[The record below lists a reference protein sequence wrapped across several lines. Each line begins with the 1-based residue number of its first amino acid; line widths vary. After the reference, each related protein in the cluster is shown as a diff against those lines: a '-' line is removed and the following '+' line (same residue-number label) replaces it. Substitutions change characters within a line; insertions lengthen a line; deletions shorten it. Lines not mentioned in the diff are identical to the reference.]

1 MVESHANSVD
11 DYLIEGLSFKLSP
24 GASYVTNRRS
34 VSFFPSGSD
43 TYSPTSGVKVI
54 KIKVNGTD
62 WLDPSTVKV
71 MFTINS
77 VAGNMTFLSGAHSFF
92 RRLRVVC
99 NGQIVEDID
108 DYNRV
113 CEMFNVLQ
121 SSSVRQNDEIE
132 GIARWDGATTDEVLA
147 QGGSRRIGMKICS
160 GLLNQTKMLPIRY
173 CPLELELEIVNSV
186 ADSQVGSTDWNIS
199 DVQLKADLC
208 TLDNALENSY
218 AKHLFEGKALPINY
232 STYISQSQTVS
243 DFNFNVSVSR
253 AVTRLKSI
261 FLSMYGAPHANHA
274 TKLKEFNN
282 FWHPMNTVAI
292 GSGGAAVPGGYNIGK
307 EVELHVQIG
316 SKLYPEYPIRSAS
329 ETFSQLRKTMGIHQS
344 PFHSL
349 DITGPQ
355 YRSYKF
361 IASIDTEKVLEA
373 GFTGL
378 NTRAGDLL
386 TIKVKPLD
394 SAGMGTSSADKP
406 TKFFTVL
413 HSDNILEIKESGVT
427 VFD

>member
-43 TYSPTSGVKVI
+43 TYSSTSGVKVI
-54 KIKVNGTD
+54 KIKLNGTD

-71 MFTINS
+71 MFTINN
-77 VAGNMTFLSGAHSFF
+77 VTTTMNFLSGVHSFF

-113 CEMFNVLQ
+113 CEMFNMLQ
-121 SSSVRQNDEIE
+121 SSSVRTNDEIE
-132 GIARWDGATTDEVLA
+132 AVSRWDGGTQETLDA
-147 QGGSRRIGMKICS
+147 GKSRKVGMKLCS

-173 CPLELELEIVNSV
+173 CPLEIELELVN
-186 ADSQVGSTDWNIS
+186 AVGDAQDGSIAWNIS

-232 STYISQSQTVS
+232 STYISQSQTVT
-243 DFNFNVSVSR
+243 DFNFNVNVAR

-261 FLSMYGAPHANHA
+261 FLSMTGAPHSSFN

-282 FWHPMNTVAI
+282 FWHPMSSETT
-292 GSGGAAVPGGYNIGK
+292 SGTYNMGK

-329 ETFSQLRKTMGIHQS
+329 ESFSQLRKTMGIHQS

-349 DITGPQ
+349 DVSGFQ
-355 YRSYKF
+355 YRSHKF
-361 IASIDTEKVLEA
+361 VASIDTEKVLEA

-394 SAGMGTSSADKP
+394 ASTAGMGTTVP

>member
-1 MVESHANSVD
+1 
-11 DYLIEGLSFKLSP
+11 
-24 GASYVTNRRS
+24 
-34 VSFFPSGSD
+34 
-43 TYSPTSGVKVI
+43 
-54 KIKVNGTD
+54 
-62 WLDPSTVKV
+62 
-71 MFTINS
+71 MFTINNS
-77 VAGNMTFLSGAHSFF
+77 TASEMTFLSGVHSFF
-92 RRLRVVC
+92 RRMRVVC

-113 CEMFNVLQ
+113 CEMFNLLQ
-121 SSSVRQNDEIE
+121 SSSVRANDEIE
-132 GIARWDGATTDEVLA
+132 GVSRWDGGMPVETLVA
-147 QGGSRRIGMKICS
+147 GKSRKVGMKLCS

-173 CPLELELEIVNSV
+173 CPLEIELELVNAV
-186 ADSQVGSTDWNIS
+186 GDAQHGSTAWTIS

-232 STYISQSQTVS
+232 STYISQSQASV
-243 DFNFNVSVSR
+243 DFNFNVNVAR

-261 FLSMYGAPHANHA
+261 FLSMDGAPNTVSANS
-274 TKLKEFNN
+274 LKEFNN
-282 FWHPMNTVAI
+282 FWHPMSSASA
-292 GSGGAAVPGGYNIGK
+292 SGTYDMGK

-329 ETFSQLRKTMGIHQS
+329 ESFSQLRKTMGIHQS

-349 DITGPQ
+349 DVTGLQ
-355 YRSYKF
+355 YRSHKF

-386 TIKVKPLD
+386 TIKVKALD
-394 SAGMGTSSADKP
+394 PAGMGATVP

>member
-43 TYSPTSGVKVI
+43 IYSSTSGVKVI
-54 KIKVNGTD
+54 KIKLNGTD

-71 MFTINS
+71 MFTVNNT
-77 VAGNMTFLSGAHSFF
+77 AGTMNFLSGGHAFF

-132 GIARWDGATTDEVLA
+132 SVARWDAATLDETLA
-147 QGGSRRIGMKICS
+147 AGGSRTIGMKLCS

-173 CPLELELEIVNSV
+173 CPLELELELVNAV
-186 ADSQVGSTDWNIS
+186 GDPQYGSTGWNLS
-199 DVQLKADLC
+199 DVQIKADLC

-232 STYISQSQTVS
+232 STYISQSQTLT
-243 DFNFNVSVSR
+243 DFNFTVNVAR

-261 FLSMYGAPHANHA
+261 FLTMLGPPATPNANF
-274 TKLKEFNN
+274 LKEFNN
-282 FWHPMNTVAI
+282 FWHPMTTEST
-292 GSGGAAVPGGYNIGK
+292 SGDYNKGK

-329 ETFSQLRKTMGIHQS
+329 ESFSQLRKTMGIHQS

-349 DITGPQ
+349 DVSGFQ
-355 YRSYKF
+355 YRSHKF
-361 IASIDTEKVLEA
+361 VASIDTEKVLEA

-394 SAGMGTSSADKP
+394 PATMGSTVP
-406 TKFFTVL
+406 TKFFTIL

>member
-1 MVESHANSVD
+1 
-11 DYLIEGLSFKLSP
+11 L
-24 GASYVTNRRS
+24 
-34 VSFFPSGSD
+34 
-43 TYSPTSGVKVI
+43 
-54 KIKVNGTD
+54 VNAVG
-62 WLDPSTVKV
+62 DPQ
-71 MFTINS
+71 
-77 VAGNMTFLSGAHSFF
+77 H
-92 RRLRVVC
+92 
-99 NGQIVEDID
+99 
-108 DYNRV
+108 
-113 CEMFNVLQ
+113 
-121 SSSVRQNDEIE
+121 
-132 GIARWDGATTDEVLA
+132 
-147 QGGSRRIGMKICS
+147 
-160 GLLNQTKMLPIRY
+160 
-173 CPLELELEIVNSV
+173 
-186 ADSQVGSTDWNIS
+186 GSTAWHLS

-232 STYISQSQTVS
+232 STYISQSQTLV
-243 DFNFNVSVSR
+243 DFNFTVNVAR

-261 FLSMYGAPHANHA
+261 FLSMTGANA
-274 TKLKEFNN
+274 TSHDDVLKEFNN
-282 FWHPMNTVAI
+282 FWHPMTTET
-292 GSGGAAVPGGYNIGK
+292 VPGTYNEGK

-349 DITGPQ
+349 DVTGLQ
-355 YRSYKF
+355 FRSYKF

-386 TIKVKPLD
+386 TIKVKPMD
-394 SAGMGTSSADKP
+394 AATMSTTKP

-413 HSDNILEIKESGVT
+413 HSDNILEIRESGVT

>member
-1 MVESHANSVD
+1 M
-11 DYLIEGLSFKLSP
+11 
-24 GASYVTNRRS
+24 
-34 VSFFPSGSD
+34 
-43 TYSPTSGVKVI
+43 
-54 KIKVNGTD
+54 
-62 WLDPSTVKV
+62 ST
-71 MFTINS
+71 
-77 VAGNMTFLSGAHSFF
+77 
-92 RRLRVVC
+92 
-99 NGQIVEDID
+99 E
-108 DYNRV
+108 
-113 CEMFNVLQ
+113 
-121 SSSVRQNDEIE
+121 
-132 GIARWDGATTDEVLA
+132 
-147 QGGSRRIGMKICS
+147 
-160 GLLNQTKMLPIRY
+160 
-173 CPLELELEIVNSV
+173 
-186 ADSQVGSTDWNIS
+186 
-199 DVQLKADLC
+199 
-208 TLDNALENSY
+208 
-218 AKHLFEGKALPINY
+218 
-232 STYISQSQTVS
+232 
-243 DFNFNVSVSR
+243 
-253 AVTRLKSI
+253 
-261 FLSMYGAPHANHA
+261 
-274 TKLKEFNN
+274 
-282 FWHPMNTVAI
+282 AI
-292 GSGGAAVPGGYNIGK
+292 GSGVTAPGGYKIGK

-394 SAGMGTSSADKP
+394 ASSSGMGSTVP

>member
-43 TYSPTSGVKVI
+43 TYSSTSGVKVI
-54 KIKVNGTD
+54 KIKLNGTD

-71 MFTINS
+71 MFTINN
-77 VAGNMTFLSGAHSFF
+77 VTTTMNFLSGVHSFF

-113 CEMFNVLQ
+113 CEMFNMLQ
-121 SSSVRQNDEIE
+121 SSSVRTNDEIE
-132 GIARWDGATTDEVLA
+132 AVSRWDGGTQETLDA
-147 QGGSRRIGMKICS
+147 GKSRKVGMKLCS

-173 CPLELELEIVNSV
+173 CPLEIELELVN
-186 ADSQVGSTDWNIS
+186 AVGDAQDGSIAWTIS

-232 STYISQSQTVS
+232 STYISQSQTVT
-243 DFNFNVSVSR
+243 DFNFNVNVAR

-261 FLSMYGAPHANHA
+261 FVSMTGAPHNSFN

-282 FWHPMNTVAI
+282 FWHPMSSETTA
-292 GSGGAAVPGGYNIGK
+292 GTYNEGK

-329 ETFSQLRKTMGIHQS
+329 ESFSQLRKTMGIHQS

-349 DITGPQ
+349 DINGLQ

-378 NTRAGDLL
+378 NTRAGDLM
-386 TIKVKPLD
+386 TVKVKPID
-394 SAGMGTSSADKP
+394 SSSGGMASLQP
-406 TKFFTVL
+406 IKFFTVL
-413 HSDNILEIKESGVT
+413 HSDNIMEIRESGIT

>member
-11 DYLIEGLSFKLSP
+11 DYLIEGLSFKLAP

-43 TYSPTSGVKVI
+43 TYSSTSGVKVI
-54 KIKVNGTD
+54 KIKLNGTD

-71 MFTINS
+71 MFTINNTT
-77 VAGNMTFLSGAHSFF
+77 GTMNFLSGVHSFF

-121 SSSVRQNDEIE
+121 SSSVRGNDEIE
-132 GIARWDGATTDEVLA
+132 SVKRWDAAGADETLA
-147 QGGSRRIGMKICS
+147 AGGYRKVGMKLCS

-173 CPLELELEIVNSV
+173 CPLEIELELVN
-186 ADSQVGSTDWNIS
+186 QVGDPQHGSSAWHLS

-232 STYISQSQTVS
+232 STYISQSQTLV
-243 DFNFNVSVSR
+243 DFNFTVNVAR

-261 FLSMYGAPHANHA
+261 FLSMAGANA
-274 TKLKEFNN
+274 TSHDNFLKEFNN
-282 FWHPMNTVAI
+282 FWHPMTTETTP
-292 GSGGAAVPGGYNIGK
+292 GAYNGGK

-349 DITGPQ
+349 DVTGLQ
-355 YRSYKF
+355 FRSYKF

-386 TIKVKPLD
+386 TIKVKPMD
-394 SAGMGTSSADKP
+394 TTVMGATKP

-413 HSDNILEIKESGVT
+413 HSDNILEIQESGVT